1 MLVRIVP
8 KCSLIAPCL
17 LKQVPGIRAEIG
29 AASGCGFV
37 DDALRAPAGLP
48 WITLRV
54 NHRANLRPQAPQP
67 PTTMCVPDP
76 QIQDLKRRQP
86 FWRGGKVSPEST
98 GVATCR
104 DLVQPVR

>member
-1 MLVRIVP
+1 
-8 KCSLIAPCL
+8 
-17 LKQVPGIRAEIG
+17 
-29 AASGCGFV
+29 V

-76 QIQDLKRRQP
+76 QIQDL
-86 FWRGGKVSPEST
+86 
-98 GVATCR
+98 
-104 DLVQPVR
+104 